1 MEVIQAKSAGF
12 CFGVAR
18 AVKMAQELAKT
29 AERPRMLGSV
39 IHNGHV
45 TAELERQGM
54 RTIENPREARPGD
67 SVLLRAHGVGREVYR
82 LLEEQGARVVDA
94 ACPIYDFLNYFG
106 CDDLYEPANYATI
119 GGLILENTR
128 KIPLFHRL
136 FGVGLIP
143 AELLLLDVPDA

>member
-67 SVLLRAHGVGREVYR
+67 SVLGWGGRSTGCWRNRGRAWWTPPAPGLPICSALWRRQNGR
-82 LLEEQGARVVDA
+82 
-94 ACPIYDFLNYFG
+94 
-106 CDDLYEPANYATI
+106 
-119 GGLILENTR
+119 GGSR
-128 KIPLFHRL
+128 
-136 FGVGLIP
+136 
-143 AELLLLDVPDA
+143 